1 MKKMFIL
8 GLLLVMPLA
17 VRAEVSSSTQAIGA
31 AADASSQVDE
41 SLKLNGSIKNA
52 TNGFYIE
59 GLEITCTNGKR
70 VYTIINSAIA
80 STLTCANGNTNPY
93 YNNVADGTSGKSIEN
108 GSACTA
114 NENESTL
121 YATRIYKYDCNYL
134 AGSTEDN
141 KKPFST
147 TTTTTTTTKSGNKDG
162 DTAKD
167 TGTTDNKETGVE
179 DYFIAL
185 GTIGIAVTALLYVV
199 DKKNVFKKI

>member
-1 MKKMFIL
+1 MKKIFIL

-31 AADASSQVDE
+31 AADAKPQVEE

>member
-8 GLLLVMPLA
+8 GLLLIIPLA

-31 AADASSQVDE
+31 AADAKPQVEE
-41 SLKLNGSIKNA
+41 SLKLNESIKNA

-70 VYTIINSAIA
+70 VYTIMNSAIG

-93 YNNVADGTSGKSIEN
+93 YNNVADGTKGKSIEN

-114 NENESTL
+114 DENESKL
-121 YATRIYKYDCNYL
+121 YATRIYKFDCDYL
-134 AGSTEDN
+134 AGSTDDN
-141 KKPFST
+141 KKPYST
-147 TTTTTTTTKSGNKDG
+147 TTNSGNKDG
-162 DTAKD
+162 DTTKD